1 MENKLSQQK
10 LQKFLKF
17 THT

>member
-10 LQKFLKF
+10 LQQFLKF